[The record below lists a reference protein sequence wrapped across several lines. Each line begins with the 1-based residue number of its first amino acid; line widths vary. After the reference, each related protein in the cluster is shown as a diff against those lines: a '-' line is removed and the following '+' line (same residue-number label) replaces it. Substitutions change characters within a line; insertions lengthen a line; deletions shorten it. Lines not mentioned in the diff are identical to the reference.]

1 MSESQNVEY
10 KVSWRDEYLKWICGF
25 ANAIGGKIF
34 IGLDDKGNVVGV
46 DNYKKLMDDIPNKSV
61 NHLGLVIDVNLYQQ
75 SDKYYI
81 EIDVP
86 VSSMPISYHGAYH
99 YRSGSTKQELKGP
112 ALHEFLL
119 KKIGK
124 TWDDI
129 VFDSSN
135 IGEIEDSAVASF
147 LRAAIKS
154 GRIYPDADKDGT
166 VALLENLEL
175 ITPEGKLKAAAVLL
189 FGKKPMKYFIS
200 SYFKIGKFG
209 ISDSDLRFQDTIEG
223 NIFEMVDRVMR
234 LLKERYLVSAISYD
248 GIQRV
253 EKLEYPEAAL
263 REAILNAIVHK
274 DYTDSTIQLS
284 VYDDKLILWNPGK
297 LPDDLPIEKLK
308 EKHASRPRNKHIAEV
323 FFRAG
328 YIESWGRGIDKIL
341 TACREEG
348 LPEPIFEEAWGGV
361 QVTFLKDIYT
371 EGYLSKLNLHD
382 RQIKAVLQVKKLG
395 KISNRKY
402 QELFNVSRNTA
413 SRDLA
418 ELVEKKILQS
428 SGDKGAGAFYS
439 IK

>member
-1 MSESQNVEY
+1 
-10 KVSWRDEYLKWICGF
+10 
-25 ANAIGGKIF
+25 
-34 IGLDDKGNVVGV
+34 
-46 DNYKKLMDDIPNKSV
+46 
-61 NHLGLVIDVNLYQQ
+61 
-75 SDKYYI
+75 
-81 EIDVP
+81 
-86 VSSMPISYHGAYH
+86 SS
-99 YRSGSTKQELKGP
+99 
-112 ALHEFLL
+112 
-119 KKIGK
+119 
-124 TWDDI
+124 
-129 VFDSSN
+129 
-135 IGEIEDSAVASF
+135 IGEIEDTAVASF

-175 ITPEGKLKAAAVLL
+175 ITSEGKLKAAAVLL

-209 ISDSDLRFQDTIEG
+209 TSDSDLRFQDTIEG

-341 TACREEG
+341 TTCREEG
-348 LPEPIFEEAWGGV
+348 LPEPIFEEAWGGI

-371 EGYLSKLNLHD
+371 EEYLSKLNLHD

-418 ELVEKKILQS
+418 DLVEKKILQS

>member
-46 DNYKKLMDDIPNKSV
+46 DDYKKLMDDIPNKSV
-61 NHLGLVIDVNLYQQ
+61 NHLGVVIDVNLHQQ

-99 YRSGSTKQELKGP
+99 YRSGTTKQELKGP

-129 VFDSSN
+129 VFDNSS
-135 IGEIEDSAVASF
+135 IGEIEDTAVASF

-175 ITPEGKLKAAAVLL
+175 ITSEGKLKAAAVLL

-209 ISDSDLRFQDTIEG
+209 TSDSDLRFQDTIEG

-341 TACREEG
+341 TTCREEG
-348 LPEPIFEEAWGGV
+348 LPEPIFEEAWGGI

-371 EGYLSKLNLHD
+371 EEYLSKLNLHD

-418 ELVEKKILQS
+418 DLVEKKILQS

>member
-1 MSESQNVEY
+1 
-10 KVSWRDEYLKWICGF
+10 VSD
-25 ANAIGGKIF
+25 
-34 IGLDDKGNVVGV
+34 
-46 DNYKKLMDDIPNKSV
+46 YKKLMDDIPNKAV
-61 NHLGLVIDVNLYQQ
+61 NHLGLVVNVNLHK
-75 SDKYYI
+75 DADMHYI

-99 YRSGSTKQELKGP
+99 YRSGSTKKELKGP

-119 KKIGK
+119 RKVGK

-129 VFDSSN
+129 VFMDSSVA
-135 IGEIEDSAVASF
+135 EIEETAVASF
-147 LRAAIKS
+147 IRAAIKS
-154 GRIYPDADKDGT
+154 GRIYPDVNKDG
-166 VALLENLEL
+166 VVDILENLEL
-175 ITPEGKLKAAAVLL
+175 VTPEGKLKAAAILL
-189 FGKKPMKYFIS
+189 FEKRPMKYFIS

-223 NIFEMVDRVMR
+223 NIFEMVDKVMR
-234 LLKERYLVSAISYD
+234 LLKERYLVSTISYE
-248 GIQRV
+248 GIQRM

-297 LPDDLPIEKLK
+297 LPDDLPIERLKL
-308 EKHASRPRNKHIAEV
+308 KHASRPRNKHIAET

-341 TACREEG
+341 TACRDAG
-348 LPEPIFEEAWGGV
+348 MPEPIFEEAWGGI

-371 EGYLSKLNLHD
+371 EEYLKKLNLNE
-382 RQIKAVLQVKKLG
+382 RQLKAMIEVKRSGTITNK
-395 KISNRKY
+395 KY
-402 QELFNVSRNTA
+402 QELFKVSRNTA
-413 SRDLA
+413 SRDLT
-418 ELVEKKILQS
+418 ELVEKNVLRG

>member
-10 KVSWRDEYLKWICGF
+10 KISWRDEYLKWICGF
-25 ANAIGGKIF
+25 ANANGGKIF
-34 IGLDDKGNVVGV
+34 IGIDDKGNIIGV
-46 DNYKKLMDDIPNKSV
+46 NDYKKLMDDIPNKSV
-61 NHLGLVIDVNLYQQ
+61 NHLGLVVNVNLHK
-75 SDKYYI
+75 DADMHYI

-99 YRSGSTKQELKGP
+99 YRSGSTKQELKGR

-129 VFDSSN
+129 VFKDSSVA
-135 IGEIEDSAVASF
+135 EIEETAVASF
-147 LRAAIKS
+147 IRAAIKS
-154 GRIYPDADKDGT
+154 GRIYPDVNKDGT
-166 VALLENLEL
+166 ADILENLEL
-175 ITPEGKLKAAAVLL
+175 VTPEGKLKAAAILL

-209 ISDSDLRFQDTIEG
+209 VSDSDLKFQDTIEG

-234 LLKERYLVSAISYD
+234 LLKERYLVSTISYE
-248 GIQRV
+248 GIQRI

-308 EKHASRPRNKHIAEV
+308 LKHASRPRNKHIAET

-341 TACREEG
+341 TACREAG
-348 LPEPIFEEAWGGV
+348 LPEPLFEEAWGGI

-371 EGYLSKLNLHD
+371 EEYLKKLNLNE
-382 RQIKAVLQVKKLG
+382 RQLKTIIEVKRSGIITNK
-395 KISNRKY
+395 KY

-413 SRDLA
+413 SRDLK
-418 ELVEKKILQS
+418 ELVDKNVLRG

>member
-1 MSESQNVEY
+1 MS
-10 KVSWRDEYLKWICGF
+10 D
-25 ANAIGGKIF
+25 
-34 IGLDDKGNVVGV
+34 
-46 DNYKKLMDDIPNKSV
+46 YKKLMDDIPNKAV
-61 NHLGLVIDVNLYQQ
+61 NHLGLVVNVNLHK
-75 SDKYYI
+75 DADMHYI

-99 YRSGSTKQELKGP
+99 YRSGSTKKELKGP

-119 KKIGK
+119 RKVGK

-129 VFDSSN
+129 VFMDSSVA
-135 IGEIEDSAVASF
+135 EIEETAVASF
-147 LRAAIKS
+147 IRAAIKS
-154 GRIYPDADKDGT
+154 GRIYPDVNKDG
-166 VALLENLEL
+166 VVDILENLEL
-175 ITPEGKLKAAAVLL
+175 VTPEGKLKAAAILL
-189 FGKKPMKYFIS
+189 FEKRPMKYFIS

-223 NIFEMVDRVMR
+223 NIFEMVDKVMR
-234 LLKERYLVSAISYD
+234 LLKERYLVSTISYE
-248 GIQRV
+248 GIQRM

-297 LPDDLPIEKLK
+297 LPDDLPIERLKL
-308 EKHASRPRNKHIAEV
+308 KHASRPRNKHIAET

-341 TACREEG
+341 TACRDAG
-348 LPEPIFEEAWGGV
+348 MPEPIFEEAWGGI

-371 EGYLSKLNLHD
+371 EEYLKKLNLNE
-382 RQIKAVLQVKKLG
+382 RQLKAMIEVKRSGTITNK
-395 KISNRKY
+395 KY
-402 QELFNVSRNTA
+402 QELFKVSRNTA
-413 SRDLA
+413 SRDLT
-418 ELVEKKILQS
+418 ELVEKNVLRG